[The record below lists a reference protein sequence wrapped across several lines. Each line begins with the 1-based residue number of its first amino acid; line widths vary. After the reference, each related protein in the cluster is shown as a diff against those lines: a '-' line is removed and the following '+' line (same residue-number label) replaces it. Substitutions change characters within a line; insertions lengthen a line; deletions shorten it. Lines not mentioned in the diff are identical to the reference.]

1 MKLSS
6 FSLIIAIFASFL
18 LTNCTKEN
26 TILEVPTT
34 VETPT
39 NPIQQEGKNINT
51 NNSQELI
58 EFKSYL
64 QKEMQTQHIP
74 ALSVL
79 IFEAD
84 EILYEGCFGKSNVEK
99 NTALQNDHLFLL
111 ASVSKVVTATALL
124 QLYDQDQF
132 DLDDNINDYLNF
144 EVAIPGYTKDIT
156 FRMLLTHTSG
166 IADGAAL
173 DDQYYYGED
182 SPVELTDFLANYLT
196 PNGEFYDKKDNFHDF
211 APGSQHEYSNIG
223 AALIGAL
230 VTEIAGM
237 DFNDYCKQHIFNPLG
252 MTNTAWHL
260 ADINQFIVQP
270 YDYINGKN
278 EMIEQYTFT
287 DYPNGGLRSTAGDMF
302 KFLSAFVQNGQSND
316 YQLLKQST
324 IEAMITLQ
332 IPNLSEEMGLHLFQ
346 MDETANLW
354 GHDGGEQGVATIMAF
369 NSDSQIGV
377 IILANQGEADLEEL
391 LVEAYEVGTG
401 L

>member
-1 MKLSS
+1 MKLSD

-26 TILEVPTT
+26 TVLEAPTIN
-34 VETPT
+34 VDTPT
-39 NPIQQEGKNINT
+39 NAIQEGKNT
-51 NNSQELI
+51 TTKTSQELT

-84 EILYEGCFGKSNVEK
+84 EILYEGCFGKSNLEK
-99 NTALQNDHLFLL
+99 NTTLQNDHLFLL

-124 QLYDQDQF
+124 QLYEQGKF
-132 DLDDNINDYLNF
+132 DLEDNINDYLNF
-144 EVAIPGYTKDIT
+144 EVAIPGHTKEIT

-182 SPVELTDFLANYLT
+182 SPIELTDFLEDYLT
-196 PNGEFYDKKDNFHDF
+196 PSGEFYDKKDNFYDF
-211 APGSQHEYSNIG
+211 RPGSQHEYSNIG

-230 VTEIAGM
+230 VTGISGM
-237 DFNDYCKQHIFNPLG
+237 DFNDYCKQYIFSPLG

-270 YDYINGKN
+270 YDYYDGQY

-324 IEAMITLQ
+324 IDAMTTLQ
-332 IPNLSEEMGLHLFQ
+332 IPNLSEDMGLHLFQ
-346 MDETANLW
+346 MDEAANLW
-354 GHDGGEQGVATIMAF
+354 GHDGGEQGVATTMAF
-369 NSDSQIGV
+369 NAVSQIGV
-377 IILANQGEADLEEL
+377 IILANQGEADLQEL